1 MRTAVNHAPNHDPE
15 ADFSVTLS
23 LVVTER
29 DEPPAREQ
37 SVIDRAR
44 IVLTRPTPRAERSA
58 R

>member
-1 MRTAVNHAPNHDPE
+1 MHTAVNHAPSHDPE
-15 ADFSVTLS
+15 AEFSVTLS

-29 DEPPAREQ
+29 DERPAREQ

-44 IVLTRPTPRAERSA
+44 LVLTGRAERPE

>member
-44 IVLTRPTPRAERSA
+44 LALTRRAERPE